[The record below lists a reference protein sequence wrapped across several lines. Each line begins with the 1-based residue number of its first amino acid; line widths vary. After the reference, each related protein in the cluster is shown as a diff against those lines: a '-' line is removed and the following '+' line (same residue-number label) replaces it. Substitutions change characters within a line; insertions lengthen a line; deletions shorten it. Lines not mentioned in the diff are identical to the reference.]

1 MFMENTCALTRKRRN
16 NFLLIGHTL
25 MSVYAAS
32 NFTFLLKNPN
42 DSFLNERKIEFSL
55 RNQKCMNTCCS
66 DIKIQID
73 LQSSTAG
80 VVWNSKTMTQPLP
93 IFGQSINLAEK
104 GALIKQS
111 LIDNLIWSV

>member
-42 DSFLNERKIEFSL
+42 DSFLNERKKIEFSL

-80 VVWNSKTMTQPLP
+80 GKPQLRVV
-93 IFGQSINLAEK
+93 
-104 GALIKQS
+104 
-111 LIDNLIWSV
+111 

>member
-42 DSFLNERKIEFSL
+42 DSFLNERKKNWILSKESEMYEHMLL
-55 RNQKCMNTCCS
+55 RY
-66 DIKIQID
+66 
-73 LQSSTAG
+73 
-80 VVWNSKTMTQPLP
+80 
-93 IFGQSINLAEK
+93 
-104 GALIKQS
+104 
-111 LIDNLIWSV
+111 